1 MDFFPHAHIEFAKQN
16 KVPAQAYVCI
26 KYRKR
31 RIKKCLWGEEQEQR
45 SDGTK
50 VKDKGSTQT
59 MSTWWRISLP
69 PFRNLSVLHQR
80 LDFVQQTPRF
90 GYFFGVG
97 AYKNWSSFGM
107 YISDSVTF
115 EGQSAVFG
123 PPPRP
128 HRILGVNLTREP
140 TYARQAQDASCKLH
154 KKSAIPL
161 PGPAMTKPRPP
172 PANSKI
178 VIFCF
183 PRKLEA
189 GRPKNEIPEILID
202 QEVEAASMPSAEA

>member
-16 KVPAQAYVCI
+16 KVSAQAYVCI

-154 KKSAIPL
+154 KKISH
-161 PGPAMTKPRPP
+161 
-172 PANSKI
+172 
-178 VIFCF
+178 
-183 PRKLEA
+183 
-189 GRPKNEIPEILID
+189 
-202 QEVEAASMPSAEA
+202 PSAWPSHDKATAPTSKFEDCYFLLPAKTRGRTSKKRNP